1 MRIAFPVLS
10 KLMSQPAQTPYGES
24 LSRSYGCTLSGARDK
39 ALLNH
44 VHWQAAQKRV
54 GPEDVG
60 PWRVFEADS
69 MPTVRI
75 LRSSRWQQY

>member
-10 KLMSQPAQTPYGES
+10 KMMSQPARTQYEES
-24 LSRSYGCTLSGARDK
+24 LSRSYGCTLPGARDK

-44 VHWQAAQKRV
+44 VNWQAAQERA

-60 PWRVFEADS
+60 PWGICHGNLVPIFC
-69 MPTVRI
+69 
-75 LRSSRWQQY
+75 